1 MFDRDLWSE
10 IFNSIKKNKLRT
22 FLTGFS
28 VAWGIFILVLLLA
41 SVNGMK
47 NGFTAQF
54 NDDATNAIFITP
66 AITTMPYD
74 GLEEGRRVKFTN
86 QDVAYI
92 KANFKDEVEYIT
104 PRYRRGVNVS
114 YKKETGSYSLRA
126 VAPDHKEIEKSIIQS
141 GRYININDVESK
153 LKVVVIGRK
162 VREDIFGTEDPL
174 GKTIVM
180 NNSTFRVIGVFIDEG
195 NDREERYIY
204 APVTTIQRLYSN
216 TDEINQIALTY
227 NPKFT
232 FAEAI
237 NFSDVLEILMK
248 RKHRIHP
255 EDQGALY
262 LNNSARGFS
271 DISNF
276 TNLLTWVSI
285 GVGIL
290 ILLAGIVGIGN
301 ILVFIIKERTKEIG
315 IRKALGARPSQ
326 VVNLVILE
334 SIFITSLSGAIGMFF
349 AMLIISIIGPYI
361 DVPAF
366 SNPSVKISTIATAT
380 IILIISGI
388 LAGLL
393 PAVRAAS
400 VKPIIALRAR

>member
-1 MFDRDLWSE
+1 M
-10 IFNSIKKNKLRT
+10 
-22 FLTGFS
+22 
-28 VAWGIFILVLLLA
+28 
-41 SVNGMK
+41 
-47 NGFTAQF
+47 
-54 NDDATNAIFITP
+54 
-66 AITTMPYD
+66 
-74 GLEEGRRVKFTN
+74 
-86 QDVAYI
+86 
-92 KANFKDEVEYIT
+92 
-104 PRYRRGVNVS
+104 
-114 YKKETGSYSLRA
+114 
-126 VAPDHKEIEKSIIQS
+126 
-141 GRYININDVESK
+141 
-153 LKVVVIGRK
+153 VIGRK

-262 LNNSARGFS
+262 LNNRARGFS

-334 SIFITSLSGAIGMFF
+334 SIFITSLSGAIGMLF
-349 AMLIISIIGPYI
+349 AMLIISIVGPYI

-380 IILIISGI
+380 VILIVSGI

-400 VKPIIALRAR
+400 VKPIIALRAG